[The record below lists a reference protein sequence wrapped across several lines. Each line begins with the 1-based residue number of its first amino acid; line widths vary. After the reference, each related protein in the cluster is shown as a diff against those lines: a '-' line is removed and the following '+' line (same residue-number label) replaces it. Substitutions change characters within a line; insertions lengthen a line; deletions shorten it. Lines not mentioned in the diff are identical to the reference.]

1 MFDVAFSELLIIAVV
16 ALIVIGPQRLPKV
29 ARTAGVLL
37 GRLQRYVSNVKADIN
52 REIQLDELRK
62 LQAELAES
70 ARKLESQVG
79 AGVSG
84 VQRSL
89 DDTAQSLNASVAS
102 VNSELTTPPAPPT
115 ESAAATPAVT
125 AAAND
130 IPVTPWTAESFAA
143 AFGGAE
149 AGPAKA
155 PAVPAPISAPAPA
168 AQVANESKV

>member
-37 GRLQRYVSNVKADIN
+37 GRLQRYVTNVKADIN

-89 DDTAQSLNASVAS
+89 DDTAQSLNATAASLSSGVTAAVSV
-102 VNSELTTPPAPPT
+102 VPAA
-115 ESAAATPAVT
+115 EAVSATPA
-125 AAAND
+125 AAASAASASD
-130 IPVTPWTAESFAA
+130 IPAAPWTAESFAA

-149 AGPAKA
+149 TDPAKA
-155 PAVPAPISAPAPA
+155 PLAPPVPA

>member
-37 GRLQRYVSNVKADIN
+37 GRLQRYVTSVKADIN

-89 DDTAQSLNASVAS
+89 DDTAQSLNATAAS
-102 VNSELTTPPAPPT
+102 LSSGVTAAVSAPAA
-115 ESAAATPAVT
+115 EAVSATPA
-125 AAAND
+125 AAASAASASD
-130 IPVTPWTAESFAA
+130 IPAASWTAESFAA

-149 AGPAKA
+149 TDPAKA
-155 PAVPAPISAPAPA
+155 PLAPPVPA